1 MTYNIF
7 VKCDVCGSISDL
19 KWQVG
24 ELSKNIFRICCGK
37 CKTLIE
43 CEVTTNNGSFNY
55 EFKNAKEIDAKLDSR
70 CDYIVPISSEIL
82 TEKMRDGKEMFKPTH
97 FSLSFILPKYLPIK
111 CAI

>member
-37 CKTLIE
+37 CKTLI
-43 CEVTTNNGSFNY
+43 
-55 EFKNAKEIDAKLDSR
+55 
-70 CDYIVPISSEIL
+70 
-82 TEKMRDGKEMFKPTH
+82 
-97 FSLSFILPKYLPIK
+97 
-111 CAI
+111 